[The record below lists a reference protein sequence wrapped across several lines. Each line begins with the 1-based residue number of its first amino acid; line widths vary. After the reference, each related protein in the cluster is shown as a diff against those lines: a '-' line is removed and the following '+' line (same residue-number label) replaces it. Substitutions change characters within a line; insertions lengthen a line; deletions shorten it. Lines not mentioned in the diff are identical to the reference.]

1 MSVLVFQSA
10 PAASAKEYTSR
21 LLRSIFWICARQ
33 ALANLRIIT
42 ACDADC
48 MHLGFMVYMVYQ
60 QDTVI
65 PRDLGHV
72 LGVMLVYMHAAG
84 QTCGHACGDTAA

>member
-42 ACDADC
+42 ACDVDC
-48 MHLGFMVYMVYQ
+48 MHLGFMVYMIYQ